1 MTDQPAKFERQDVIG
16 PLVVALLALLSV
28 LLTLDAAGD
37 YPKLFEG
44 PGITLDESFNVQ
56 MGVYQWKALCEY
68 NVALLHPDSVREVF
82 GPGSNYNPDHPP
94 LGRIW
99 LGFCHDLTKWLFP
112 PADHPSP
119 FVTDC
124 ARVGSATAFAL
135 TVFLIGLF
143 ATKWYGRA
151 AGIVAAVSLVLMPRV
166 FAHAHLASLETF
178 MNLTYSATIL
188 SVAHWWTV
196 SASPPKADQPSEKT
210 QITSQPPMLGGL
222 TSPAR
227 LVCFGTGIL
236 FGFALLTKMQAI
248 LIPPA
253 VGLWALWNWRVRA
266 IKPLA
271 IFGLVG
277 LAVFFVGWPWLW
289 LDPAKNF
296 HEYFARTTNRAVLN
310 CYYLGQVWADK
321 DVPWHYSFVMFAVT
335 VPVGLHAL
343 GLLGVVAKVTR
354 SVSEE
359 VGRTAPRLRFGLH
372 FDPREQLLLA
382 ATLLPLVL
390 FALPGIAVY
399 DGERLFLISYPI
411 WAVLIGRGAE
421 VALSFLR
428 QKAESGQWRRLASRR
443 ARGIAVTAF
452 LLAQCVG
459 VIVMH
464 PCQLSYYNLLVGGL
478 SGADR
483 RGFER
488 TYWGDSLT
496 RSELTEIAE
505 WGGLGTTLVVEPVLH
520 QFQLGEL
527 TLQSPILRRAQVR
540 VLTPEEGKTVTR
552 KGQTVFRV
560 VFFRKADLPRDDWDF
575 ARSEREYDL
584 SRSGV
589 LLSRLRA
596 ESPKPRP

>member
-1 MTDQPAKFERQDVIG
+1 MTDQPAKFERQDVVG

-28 LLTLDAAGD
+28 VLTLDAAGD

-56 MGVYQWKALCEY
+56 MGVYQWNAIREY
-68 NVALLHPDSVREVF
+68 HVALLHPDSVREVF

-94 LGRIW
+94 LGRVW
-99 LGFCHDLTKWLFP
+99 LGVCHDLTKWLFP

-188 SVAHWWTV
+188 AVAHWWRV
-196 SASPPKADQPSEKT
+196 DER
-210 QITSQPPMLGGL
+210 
-222 TSPAR
+222 AR
-227 LVCFGTGIL
+227 RSWMIPVLTGIL
-236 FGFALLTKMQAI
+236 FGLALLSKMQAI
-248 LIPPA
+248 LIPPV
-253 VGLWALWNWRVRA
+253 VGLWALWHWRVRA
-266 IKPLA
+266 IQPLA

-289 LDPAKNF
+289 LDPAKHF

-321 DVPWHYSFVMFAVT
+321 DVPWHYPFVMFAVT
-335 VPVGLHAL
+335 VPVGLHAF
-343 GLLGVVAKVTR
+343 GLLGAVAHVTR
-354 SVSEE
+354 SVSEG
-359 VGRTAPRLRFGLH
+359 VTATTPRLRFGLLGE
-372 FDPREQLLLA
+372 PREQLLLA

-390 FALPGIAVY
+390 FALPDVAVY

-428 QKAESGQWRRLASRR
+428 QRAESSQWRLVASRR
-443 ARGIAVTAF
+443 ARGAAVTLF
-452 LLAQCVG
+452 LLAQSIG

-478 SGADR
+478 YGADR
-483 RGFER
+483 LGFER
-488 TYWGDSLT
+488 TYWGDCVT
-496 RSELTEIAE
+496 RSLLSSMPEPPETE
-505 WGGLGTTLVVEPVLH
+505 VVYVMPVLH
-520 QFQLGEL
+520 QFQLDEL
-527 TLQSPILRRAQVR
+527 MQQSPILR
-540 VLTPEEGKTVTR
+540 K
-552 KGQTVFRV
+552 KGLRLRPNQDEHSIQLSDGSLIFS
-560 VFFRKADLPRDDWDF
+560 RKADVPTEMWGGLNGIG
-575 ARSEREYDL
+575 ERRHAVTL
-584 SRSGV
+584 AVWRG
-589 LLSRLRA
+589 RALR
-596 ESPKPRP
+596 